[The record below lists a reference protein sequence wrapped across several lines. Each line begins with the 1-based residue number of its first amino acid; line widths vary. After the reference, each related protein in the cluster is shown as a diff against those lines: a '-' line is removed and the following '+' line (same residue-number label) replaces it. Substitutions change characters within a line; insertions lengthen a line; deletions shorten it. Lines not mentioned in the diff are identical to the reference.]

1 MASRLRTAREQ
12 VAARLPSPA
21 TILVAVAAGAA
32 GLAGSYAV
40 AGFTPSFLTAP
51 VATVLTNR
59 MPGAVVTFA
68 ILVLG
73 DLGKLLNL
81 AAAVAVS
88 VLLLAGT
95 AFIGLVAG
103 RRARV
108 ASFAPVV
115 GGVTALALSLV
126 ITGAATASLAAG
138 AGVAAVLAVAA
149 ASGTVGSPRGVS
161 SDRRRVLGGVAAA
174 LSLSAGG
181 FLAGER
187 ATNTTISATS
197 TLEVDDGVVEE
208 AASLLNEAAD
218 KSVGVDGIE
227 PLVSEGFYNV
237 DIASVDPT
245 PDTDNWELTVT
256 GDVEEEVTYDYEDIT
271 AMDAE
276 NRFVSLRCV
285 GESLNGKKLDNA
297 LWQGVPIRDLVD
309 PAGVPDNCCVMLRA
323 ADGFYEEFPLPA
335 LDDGFL
341 AFGMNGEVLPRSHGY
356 PARALIP
363 GHWGEINVKWLTEI
377 EILRTEQT
385 GYWEERG
392 WHGTGPVETVA
403 KLHATNRIGDGRVQ
417 VAGHAYAG
425 TRGIDRVE
433 VSTDGG
439 ETWTD
444 ATLSEPLPGDDVWR
458 QWVYEYDAPG
468 EPHEVVVRATD
479 GNGDLQPEAET
490 DAFPSGPTGWVS
502 KTIDA

>member
-1 MASRLRTAREQ
+1 MPSRFSAAREQ
-12 VAARLPSPA
+12 AAAQLPSAA
-21 TILVAVAAGAA
+21 TVLVAVAAGAA

-40 AGFTPSFLTAP
+40 AGFTPGFLTAP

-59 MPGAVVTFA
+59 MPAAVVTFA

-81 AAAVAVS
+81 AAALAVS

-95 AFIGLVAG
+95 ALLGITAG

-108 ASFAPVV
+108 SAFAPVV
-115 GGVTALALSLV
+115 GGVSSLV
-126 ITGAATASLAAG
+126 VSLVVTGAVTPSLAAG

-149 ASGTVGSPRGVS
+149 VAGTVGSPRGVS
-161 SDRRRVLGGVAAA
+161 SDRRRVLGSVAAA

-181 FLAGER
+181 FLAGDR
-187 ATNTTISATS
+187 TTTATQAT
-197 TLEVDDGVVEE
+197 LAVDDAVLDE
-208 AASLLNEAAD
+208 ASSLLAEAD
-218 KSVGVDGIE
+218 EKSMGVDGIE
-227 PLVSEGFYNV
+227 PLVSERFYNV
-237 DIASVDPT
+237 DIANVDPN
-245 PDTDNWELTVT
+245 PDTDSWTLTVT
-256 GDVEEEVTYDYEDIT
+256 GDVEEELTYDYDDIT

-377 EILRTEQT
+377 EVLQTEQD
-385 GYWEERG
+385 GYWEKRG

-403 KLHATNRIGDGRVQ
+403 KLHATNVLDDGRVQ

-444 ATLSEPLPGDDVWR
+444 AILSDPLPGDDVWR
-458 QWVYEYDAPG
+458 QWTHEYDAPG
-468 EPHEVVVRATD
+468 ERHDVVVRAVD
-479 GNGDLQPEAET
+479 GNGDLQPEEET
-490 DAFPSGPTGWVS
+490 DAYPSGPTGWVS